1 MLISVTSAANLNP
14 CYSSGGTV
22 ERMDKSVARV
32 TAVGGHGASSAD
44 KVI

>member
-1 MLISVTSAANLNP
+1 MLISVTSTAKLNP
-14 CYSSGGTV
+14 CYSSGGTA
-22 ERMDKSVARV
+22 ERMDKSVAR